1 MLESFKQ
8 HLQRQVLFENF
19 NFYVNLL
26 SFFQV
31 SENLETFKEEIC
43 LVFGLKEK
51 IGALADALK
60 IFEENNVNLIHIESR
75 LSKNDKGKY
84 EFFVDCKSKDKDNL
98 QSTIEKLK
106 EKASYLHVF
115 DKSAEGSVEESIP
128 WFPTRIKE
136 LDQFANRIL
145 SYGAELDSDHPG
157 FTDPVYR
164 ERRKEFA
171 DIAFNYKQ

>member
-1 MLESFKQ
+1 M
-8 HLQRQVLFENF
+8 
-19 NFYVNLL
+19 
-26 SFFQV
+26 
-31 SENLETFKEEIC
+31 ETFTEEIC

-84 EFFVDCKSKDKDNL
+84 EFFVDCKSKDKDSL
-98 QSTIEKLK
+98 QATIEKLK

-115 DKSAEGSVEESIP
+115 DKSVEGSVEESIP